1 MIELKPCPF
10 CGGENFTRSVNGGI
24 LPSYLS
30 QKEETRLYLNYKY
43 QMSADLWCDRC
54 GAHIAEYVVSNE
66 NRDNL
71 YDEVL
76 EKLYNKWN
84 ERSNNV

>member
-1 MIELKPCPF
+1 MNLKPCPF

-43 QMSADLWCDRC
+43 QMSADLWCDKC
-54 GAHIAEYVVSNE
+54 GAHIAAYVVSKE
-66 NRDNL
+66 NRDSMF
-71 YDEVL
+71 DEVL

-84 ERSNNV
+84 ERSNNG